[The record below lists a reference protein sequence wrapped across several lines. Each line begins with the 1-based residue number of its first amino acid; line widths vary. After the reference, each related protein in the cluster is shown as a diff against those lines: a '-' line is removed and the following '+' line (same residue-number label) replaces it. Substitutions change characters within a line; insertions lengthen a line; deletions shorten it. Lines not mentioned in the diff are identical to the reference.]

1 MNSGFDFSELV
12 KKAIKYLC
20 EGLIIGIVSYAIPK
34 KKLDME
40 EVIIIGLP
48 PQHSPSST
56 CSPSIGASARGG
68 VGFRRFGVNW
78 RNKVGLTPAH
88 YSIM

>member
-40 EVIIIGLP
+40 EVIIIGLSAAATFAVLDVFS
-48 PQHSPSST
+48 QHR
-56 CSPSIGASARGG
+56 CQCKRRRGFSG
-68 VGFRRFGVNW
+68 S
-78 RNKVGLTPAH
+78 GLTGGIKLA
-88 YSIM
+88 

>member
-40 EVIIIGLP
+40 EVIIIGLSAAATFAVLDVF
-48 PQHSPSST
+48 SPSVPVQEEAWA
-56 CSPSIGASARGG
+56 SP
-68 VGFRRFGVNW
+68 
-78 RNKVGLTPAH
+78 
-88 YSIM
+88 

>member
-40 EVIIIGLP
+40 EVIIIGL
-48 PQHSPSST
+48 SAAAT
-56 CSPSIGASARGG
+56 FAVLDVFSPSIGASARGG
-68 VGFRRFGVNW
+68 VGFSVGS
-78 RNKVGLTPAH
+78 GLTGGIKLA
-88 YSIM
+88 

>member
-20 EGLIIGIVSYAIPK
+20 EGLIIGIVSYAIPRRSS
-34 KKLDME
+34 ME
-40 EVIIIGLP
+40 EVIIGL
-48 PQHSPSST
+48 SAAAT
-56 CSPSIGASARGG
+56 FAVLDVFSPSIGASARG
-68 VGFRRFGVNW
+68 VGFRRFNW

>member
-40 EVIIIGLP
+40 EVIIIGLSRRNIRRP
-48 PQHSPSST
+48 RRVLSQHR
-56 CSPSIGASARGG
+56 CQCKRRRGLL
-68 VGFRRFGVNW
+68 VGS
-78 RNKVGLTPAH
+78 GLTGGIKLA
-88 YSIM
+88 